1 MCNPSETKQENTV
14 LLVPNELQENSEQFH
29 KKLWSCI
36 FIECSWINRRDMWT
50 DQWDTQKHAFSL
62 EFFLK

>member
-1 MCNPSETKQENTV
+1 MCNPSETKQENIV

-36 FIECSWINRRDMWT
+36 FTESFELTEETCELISGTPKNM
-50 DQWDTQKHAFSL
+50 HSHSSFS
-62 EFFLK
+62 